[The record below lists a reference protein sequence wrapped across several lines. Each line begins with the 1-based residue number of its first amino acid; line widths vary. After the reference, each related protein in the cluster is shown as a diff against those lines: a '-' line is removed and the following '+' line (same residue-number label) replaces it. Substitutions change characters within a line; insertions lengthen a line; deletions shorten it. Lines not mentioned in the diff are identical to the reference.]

1 MDAHV
6 GKNIIKK
13 VLSNEGLIGN
23 RCRILATNSVPVL
36 HEANDIYLIAGGAFV
51 EHGKFKEVMKRNGDL
66 AKLIKEYGRKKT
78 NQQRKKQPRHQLNLK
93 KKTILTGNQILLFM
107 TSLIRMNWLTKLSI
121 MLASKIVVLLNKQY
135 CVVQVLFH
143 TVIITKMMKQTMVK

>member
-1 MDAHV
+1 MYTRADIYLLDDILSAVDAHV

-66 AKLIKEYGRKKT
+66 AKLIKEYGRKRRT
-78 NQQRKKQPRHQLNLK
+78 NRGRNNRG
-93 KKTILTGNQILLFM
+93 IN
-107 TSLIRMNWLTKLSI
+107 
-121 MLASKIVVLLNKQY
+121 
-135 CVVQVLFH
+135 
-143 TVIITKMMKQTMVK
+143 

>member
-1 MDAHV
+1 MDV
-6 GKNIIKK
+6 KD
-13 VLSNEGLIGN
+13 EP
-23 RCRILATNSVPVL
+23 TEEETT
-36 HEANDIYLIAGGAFV
+36 EAST
-51 EHGKFKEVMKRNGDL
+51 EPKE
-66 AKLIKEYGRKKT
+66 
-78 NQQRKKQPRHQLNLK
+78 
-93 KKTILTGNQILLFM
+93 KTILTGNQILLFM